1 MDCQNSQ
8 YCFPNQL
15 SQNKVL
21 NSSEVLFKKIIG
33 FLLIFVF
40 LLEANCF
47 TEFCCFLSNLN
58 TNQPEH
64 FCCDRWEK
72 LFIEWQE

>member
-1 MDCQNSQ
+1 MDCQNFQ

-21 NSSEVLFKKIIG
+21 NSSEVLFKKKKIG
-33 FLLIFVF
+33 FLLFFVF
-40 LLEANCF
+40 LLKANCF

-58 TNQPEH
+58 INQPEH
-64 FCCDRWEK
+64 FCSDRWEN
-72 LFIEWQE
+72 LFIE